1 MFYEI
6 ILFGAKS
13 LKKIKKALIKL
24 APFLLLFTPP
34 FASPE
39 HVNEQNYAV
48 KSWFI
53 FVKIFLAQVWCNY
66 YIVVYSKWKKAR
78 FGFSFCEGCKP
89 RHCIIRVITPKLSDQ
104 TLEFGN
110 QNLIIWEHEILIL
123 NDIFLLEDLSTP
135 PHVCCTNHYNDYTI
149 FHILYVI
156 KRRYCKK
163 HFDNYGKNDKI
174 LFAVLV
180 IKHFGSN

>member
-24 APFLLLFTPP
+24 APFLLLFTPL

-39 HVNEQNYAV
+39 HVNEQNYAA

-123 NDIFLLEDLSTP
+123 NDIFVWRFIDPSSWESWEPFLNLKKRLLKKSLQRL
-135 PHVCCTNHYNDYTI
+135 YNI
-149 FHILYVI
+149 SHII
-156 KRRYCKK
+156 CDKK
-163 HFDNYGKNDKI
+163 KI
-174 LFAVLV
+174 L
-180 IKHFGSN
+180 

>member
-1 MFYEI
+1 M
-6 ILFGAKS
+6 FGAKS

-24 APFLLLFTPP
+24 APFLLLFTPL

-39 HVNEQNYAV
+39 HVNEQNYAA

-110 QNLIIWEHEILIL
+110 QILIIWEHEILIL

-149 FHILYVI
+149 FHILYKI
-156 KRRYCKK
+156 KRRYCKN

-174 LFAVLV
+174 LFSVLV